1 MSNAI
6 KPVDKIQSAITVDV
20 QEQLYNVLHDNAGS
34 FIASVID
41 LYSSD
46 PYLQQCE
53 ASAVVMECM
62 KAASLKL
69 PINKQ
74 LGFAYVVPYRSK
86 GRLVPQFQMG
96 YKGYIQLA
104 MRSGQYRYLNAGI
117 IYDGEEVVED
127 RLTGKI
133 EIHGQKKS
141 DKPIGYFAYM
151 ELMNGFSKTVYMS
164 REEIEAHAKRFSKSY
179 ESESS
184 PWKTSFDTMALKT
197 VLKKLISKYGIMSIE
212 MTEAMTYDLG
222 ADAEITEVNEVI
234 ETEANSQP
242 LVIDAKFEQ
251 KLIQEEPE

>member
-6 KPVDKIQSAITVDV
+6 KPADKIQAALTVDV

-46 PYLQQCE
+46 PYLQQCD

-104 MRSGQYRYLNAGI
+104 MRSGQYRYLNADI

-164 REEIEAHAKRFSKSY
+164 REEVEAHAKRFSKSY

-184 PWKTSFDTMALKT
+184 PWKTSFDVMALKT

-222 ADAEITEVNEVI
+222 ADAEVVEANEVI

-251 KLIQEEPE
+251 KLIEEEPK